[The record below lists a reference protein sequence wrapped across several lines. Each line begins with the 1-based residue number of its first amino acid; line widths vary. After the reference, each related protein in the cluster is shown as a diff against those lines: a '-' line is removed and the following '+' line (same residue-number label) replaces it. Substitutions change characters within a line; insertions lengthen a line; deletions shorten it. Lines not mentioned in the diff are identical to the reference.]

1 MIEGLLTVKPDND
14 ILIEN
19 LSEKFI
25 PKVEVPYIAPIIDK
39 KVDIFNDKDKE
50 LVNLKRIENQLNW
63 WSQQNVKPSLKKI
76 VYQDI
81 LSELTQ
87 SFARTKKGKRMIPQR
102 KISNRITD
110 LSKTTNLSKT
120 TPNNLSWNSLDS
132 ILPEITK
139 KKTKKKRKK
148 KKYQK
153 INIKFCEPLKSHI
166 INKILLF
173 ILFFIYLHNTLYIQH
188 IDIGYI

>member
-19 LSEKFI
+19 LSEKII

-81 LSELTQ
+81 LTELTQ

-102 KISNRITD
+102 KISNRNTKYYTDLAKAAD
-110 LSKTTNLSKT
+110 LSKSTNLSNPPSNT
-120 TPNNLSWNSLDS
+120 LSWNNLDS

-139 KKTKKKRKK
+139 KKQKK
-148 KKYQK
+148 KKEKKLPEKKY
-153 INIKFCEPLKSHI
+153 
-166 INKILLF
+166 KILRPPK
-173 ILFFIYLHNTLYIQH
+173 ITYYK
-188 IDIGYI
+188 